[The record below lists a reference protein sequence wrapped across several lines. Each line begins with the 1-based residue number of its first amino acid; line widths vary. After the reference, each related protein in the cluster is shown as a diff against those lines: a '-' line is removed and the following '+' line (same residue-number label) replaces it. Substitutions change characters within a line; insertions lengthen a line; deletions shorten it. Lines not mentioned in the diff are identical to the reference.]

1 MDVICQNRLQN
12 TPKMFPEESD
22 MISKKKIVLVIIRVI
37 PRTLVQNFMTKY

>member
-22 MISKKKIVLVIIRVI
+22 MISKKNSISDN
-37 PRTLVQNFMTKY
+37 QGYTKNTCAKFHD